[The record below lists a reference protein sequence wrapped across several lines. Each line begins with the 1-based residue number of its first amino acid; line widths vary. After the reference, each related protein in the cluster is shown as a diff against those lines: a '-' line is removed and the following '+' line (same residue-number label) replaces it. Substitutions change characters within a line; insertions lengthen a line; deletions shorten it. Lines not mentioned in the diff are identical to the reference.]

1 MKGSKLFVLV
11 ILSAT
16 FQYCSSDAITTTTS
30 TPPLHKKEKKTQA
43 ISPNPFGSSTLF
55 PVKGSIHEGYYYTNL
70 RIGKSH
76 KSYSVDID
84 TGSQLTWVI
93 CDAYPPPT
101 LKSQKGQSH
110 HDPYKLSR
118 VVISCDDPLCNY
130 VKHPRDD
137 PCRLLSNDNPCPY
150 QIEYGDGSSSTGTLV
165 RDYFHTR
172 FTNGSILRSSLIFG
186 CGTYHPPESDPNK
199 ELFGDGVLGLANG
212 KLSIVWQLRE
222 KGLMLNKIGHCFN
235 SKKGQ
240 QGYLFFGDY
249 LDPSSSSSIEWTPMV
264 TLSKDNNH
272 YSPGSAD
279 LLFDNKP
286 TSVKN
291 LDIVFDSGATY
302 VVLTSQAYQA
312 ALEIVQRNLDGTPLV
327 LVVDAFLEKC
337 WGWGE
342 RIKSI
347 NEVKKYFKSM
357 ALNFTNARNFV
368 QFQLPPQSYLIISP
382 SGNVCFGIS
391 YDSESAGQ
399 NIIADIAFQDKLVV
413 YDNER
418 KLIGWT
424 SSKCI
429 YPPRVEVDHDQESKG
444 LSSLEDA

>member
-1 MKGSKLFVLV
+1 MKGSKLFVLI

-16 FQYCSSDAITTTTS
+16 FQYCSSDVITTTS
-30 TPPLHKKEKKTQA
+30 TPPLHNKKTPA

-55 PVKGSIHEGYYYTNL
+55 PVKGSIQEGYYYTNL
-70 RIGKSH
+70 KID

-84 TGSQLTWVI
+84 TGSELTWVI
-93 CDAYPPPT
+93 CDAYPPPP
-101 LKSQKGQSH
+101 LKSQE
-110 HDPYKLSR
+110 
-118 VVISCDDPLCNY
+118 
-130 VKHPRDD
+130 
-137 PCRLLSNDNPCPY
+137 
-150 QIEYGDGSSSTGTLV
+150 IEYSDGSSSTGTLV
-165 RDYFHTR
+165 RDYFHIL
-172 FTNGSILRSSLIFG
+172 FTNGSILRSSLVFG
-186 CGTYHPPESDPNK
+186 CGTCHPPESDPNK
-199 ELFGDGVLGLANG
+199 ELFGDGVLGLANV
-212 KLSIVWQLRE
+212 LS
-222 KGLMLNKIGHCFN
+222 GH
-235 SKKGQ
+235 Q
-240 QGYLFFGDY
+240 WLPYQRITTTTRQGVQISFLIT
-249 LDPSSSSSIEWTPMV
+249 S
-264 TLSKDNNH
+264 
-272 YSPGSAD
+272 
-279 LLFDNKP
+279 LLQ
-286 TSVKN
+286 KN

-302 VVLTSQAYQA
+302 VALTSQAYQA
-312 ALEIVQRNLDGTPLV
+312 ALEIVQRNLDRTPLV

-337 WGWGE
+337 WGWGK

-391 YDSESAGQ
+391 YDSESAGL

-418 KLIGWT
+418 KLIGWA

-429 YPPRVEVDHDQESKG
+429 YPPRVEVDRDQESNG

>member
-1 MKGSKLFVLV
+1 
-11 ILSAT
+11 
-16 FQYCSSDAITTTTS
+16 
-30 TPPLHKKEKKTQA
+30 
-43 ISPNPFGSSTLF
+43 
-55 PVKGSIHEGYYYTNL
+55 
-70 RIGKSH
+70 
-76 KSYSVDID
+76 
-84 TGSQLTWVI
+84 
-93 CDAYPPPT
+93 
-101 LKSQKGQSH
+101 
-110 HDPYKLSR
+110 
-118 VVISCDDPLCNY
+118 
-130 VKHPRDD
+130 
-137 PCRLLSNDNPCPY
+137 
-150 QIEYGDGSSSTGTLV
+150 
-165 RDYFHTR
+165 
-172 FTNGSILRSSLIFG
+172 
-186 CGTYHPPESDPNK
+186 
-199 ELFGDGVLGLANG
+199 
-212 KLSIVWQLRE
+212 
-222 KGLMLNKIGHCFN
+222 
-235 SKKGQ
+235 
-240 QGYLFFGDY
+240 
-249 LDPSSSSSIEWTPMV
+249 MV

-312 ALEIVQRNLDGTPLV
+312 ALEIVQMNLDRTPLV

-418 KLIGWT
+418 KLIGWA

-429 YPPRVEVDHDQESKG
+429 YPPRVEVDHDQESNG